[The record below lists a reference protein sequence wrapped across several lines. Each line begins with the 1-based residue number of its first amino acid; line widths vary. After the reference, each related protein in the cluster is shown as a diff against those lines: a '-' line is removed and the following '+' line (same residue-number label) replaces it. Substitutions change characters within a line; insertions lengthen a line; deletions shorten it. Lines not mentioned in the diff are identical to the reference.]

1 MFLLMEGKSGDPSVY
16 GPQFFFCKEE
26 SKVVLI
32 ARKFMSSKEGK
43 NMLPR
48 VGHDSTTEH
57 TQRKKRETISRERW
71 AMPREANGPGG
82 LGYRVFKAG
91 QFA

>member
-1 MFLLMEGKSGDPSVY
+1 
-16 GPQFFFCKEE
+16 
-26 SKVVLI
+26 
-32 ARKFMSSKEGK
+32 MSNKKGK

-48 VGHDSTTEH
+48 VGHDSATKH

-71 AMPREANGPGG
+71 VMPREANGPGG

-91 QFA
+91 SFA